1 MKYFKVTNL
10 ITGECYYTSSSLPT
24 ESPAHLMMSEHLDPK
39 FKYRIEEVSSREYF
53 RSKNGLSRRAPCFD
67 VDEDYEDYC
76 DEIYN
81 IG

>member
-10 ITGECYYTSSSLPT
+10 ITGEGYYTSSSLPT
-24 ESPAHLMMSEHLDPK
+24 ESTAHLMMSEHLDTK

-53 RSKNGLSRRAPCFD
+53 RSKNGLFAAARTFD
-67 VDEDYEDYC
+67 VDEDHEDYC